1 MAQVLEF
8 FRSACVSN
16 KAVRSLLPAGTKHF
30 LYLRMMEVSG
40 FVLAIGV
47 VAIAVALFSYVLTD
61 PSFNNTTGTLSA
73 NPLGTAGAAIAG
85 LLIQA
90 FGKANYVPPIGI
102 GVWGFRLIAKRP
114 VLHPLCRASHKA
126 PSALTN
132 RTKASRSSPRGSA

>member
-1 MAQVLEF
+1 MVQVLQF

-47 VAIAVALFSYVLTD
+47 AAIAVALVSYVPTD

-73 NPLGTAGAAIAG
+73 NPLGTAIADF
-85 LLIQA
+85 LIQA
-90 FGKANYVPPIGI
+90 FGIAAYVPLIGF
-102 GVWGFRLIAKRP
+102 GVWDFRLIAKRP
-114 VLHPLCRASHKA
+114 VLHPL
-126 PSALTN
+126 
-132 RTKASRSSPRGSA
+132 

>member
-47 VAIAVALFSYVLTD
+47 AAIAVALFSYVLTD

-90 FGKANYVPPIGI
+90 FGKAAYVPLIGI

-114 VLHPLCRASHKA
+114 VLHPL
-126 PSALTN
+126 
-132 RTKASRSSPRGSA
+132 